1 MKKYLVLALLACS
14 YSQAHEPYIAPLSY
28 LTANTQISMLSGYAE
43 EALNAEYA
51 LKDVQK
57 ESLVHTYDSLHRI
70 KRSDLQYSQ
79 EKVCLKLDNIAYYLF
94 YYSVHTYNSS

>member
-51 LKDVQK
+51 L
-57 ESLVHTYDSLHRI
+57 
-70 KRSDLQYSQ
+70 
-79 EKVCLKLDNIAYYLF
+79 
-94 YYSVHTYNSS
+94 